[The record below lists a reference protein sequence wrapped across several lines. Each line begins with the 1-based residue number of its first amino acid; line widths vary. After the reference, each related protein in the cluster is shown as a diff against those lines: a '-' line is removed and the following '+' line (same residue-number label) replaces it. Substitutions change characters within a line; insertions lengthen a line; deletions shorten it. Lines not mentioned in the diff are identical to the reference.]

1 MLTYSE
7 IKDLCKYADAEAL
20 PICPLCNSRCSEQV
34 CPAFDNYCDGCNREN
49 IITRQKRKNEQ
60 DKRDNEEE
68 AARLERWSDNL
79 KHLLNDY
86 TDLDGAYDENAEL
99 VKSTF
104 KDFIDALNKG
114 ADKVKKA
121 KIKLKE
127 DLDFVQRF
135 IDAR

>member
-7 IKDLCKYADAEAL
+7 IKDLCKYAEAEAL

-60 DKRDNEEE
+60 DKHDNEEE
-68 AARLERWSDNL
+68 AARLERWSEYLQYLIN
-79 KHLLNDY
+79 NY
-86 TDLDGAYDENAEL
+86 TELDAAYDENAEL
-99 VKSTF
+99 IKSTF
-104 KDFIDALNKG
+104 GDFVDAINAGVK
-114 ADKVKKA
+114 KVKEA
-121 KIKLKE
+121 KKTLKE

-135 IDAR
+135 IDGR

>member
-7 IKDLCKYADAEAL
+7 IKDLCKYAVEPLA
-20 PICPLCNSRCSEQV
+20 ICPLCSSRCSETV
-34 CPAFDNYCDGCNREN
+34 CPAYDNFCDGCNREN

-60 DKRDNEEE
+60 DKHDNEEK
-68 AARLERWSDNL
+68 AARLERWSDHL
-79 KHLLNDY
+79 KYLLNDY
-86 TDLDGAYDENAEL
+86 TDLDGAYDDNADL

-135 IDAR
+135 IDGR